1 MRFLGRLL
9 QSKGSTNDGIVTEG
23 APSMKADQDQPEQ
36 LEQATLTPSES
47 NLLGKDFRGFYSE
60 RDPYVPLPLHQ
71 NPFEVTPLTS
81 LEKQ

>member
-1 MRFLGRLL
+1 MDT
-9 QSKGSTNDGIVTEG
+9 KKDHI
-23 APSMKADQDQPEQ
+23 EQ

-47 NLLGKDFRGFYSE
+47 NSLGKDFRGFYSE
-60 RDPYVPLPLHQ
+60 GDPYVPVPLHQ